1 MLTEFMVE
9 DSNMSEKVSSQFL
22 ITKEFHTA
30 TEFSQ
35 YIEKQA
41 YITGQPCMDLLVD
54 YCIKKELEIESVS
67 SLLTT
72 SLKEK
77 IRVEAEDLNMLKR
90 KKDGKL
96 PI

>member
-1 MLTEFMVE
+1 
-9 DSNMSEKVSSQFL
+9 MSEKVSSQFL
-22 ITKEFHTA
+22 ITKEFNTA

-41 YITGQPCMDLLVD
+41 YLAGLSCMDILVD
-54 YCIKKELEIESVS
+54 YCVKKELEMESVS

-77 IRVEAEDLNMLKR
+77 IRAEAEDLNMLKR

-96 PI
+96 PL